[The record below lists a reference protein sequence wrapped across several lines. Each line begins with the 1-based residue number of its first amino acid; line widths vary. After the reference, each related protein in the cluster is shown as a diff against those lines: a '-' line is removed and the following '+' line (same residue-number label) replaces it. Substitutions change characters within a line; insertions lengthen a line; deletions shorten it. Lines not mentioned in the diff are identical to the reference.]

1 MIRINEIKLPL
12 DGNIDQLKK
21 RAAKILKIK
30 PSDIIELILRR
41 KSIDARKK
49 DNVHFICT
57 VDCKIKQDE
66 DKIIKSAANNK
77 VTKANW
83 QQLDII
89 KAKIK
94 PDLRPVIVGSGPAGY
109 FAALTLCSAGLAPIV
124 IERGAEVSERTKAV
138 SLLKQNGK
146 LSEQTNIQFGEGGA
160 GTFSD
165 GKLNTGIKD
174 IRINHVLQMFVKMGA
189 DKSILYMAKPHI
201 GTDVLEKVV
210 ANMRQ
215 EIQSNGGE
223 VRFGHK
229 LAGINT
235 QNDALKSIIVES
247 PQGEYELQADRLI
260 LAIGHSARDTFEM
273 LYNSGIYFE
282 QKAFSMGVRIEH
294 HQSMI
299 DKAQYGDFAGHKS
312 LGAADYKLAVRLPD
326 GRGAYTFCMCPGGEV
341 VPATSES
348 GMVVTN
354 GMSCFTRNGV
364 NANSALLID
373 IRTSDFEGQHP
384 LAGIELQRKYER
396 LAYIVGGENY
406 NAPVQL
412 VGDFLQKKQSQAIG
426 SVIPSYLPGVT
437 PTDLR
442 KCLPSFVSEGIYQA
456 LPMLD
461 KKLHGF
467 ASHDA
472 VMTAIESRSSS
483 PVRILRNNSL
493 QCNISGI
500 YPCGEG
506 AGYAGGI
513 TSAAVDGIK
522 CAEMIIAQINESL

>member
-1 MIRINEIKLPL
+1 MIRIIEIKLPL
-12 DGNIDQLKK
+12 EGDINQLKK
-21 RAAKILKIK
+21 KAAKILKIK
-30 PSDIIELILRR
+30 PSDITELILRR
-41 KSIDARKK
+41 KSVDARKK

-66 DKIIKSAANNK
+66 NKIIKLAANSK

-83 QQLDII
+83 QQLDIVKV
-89 KAKIK
+89 KAK
-94 PDLRPVIVGSGPAGY
+94 PELRPIIVGSGPAGY
-109 FAALTLCSAGLAPIV
+109 FAALTMCSAGLDPIV

-138 SLLKQNGK
+138 NQLKQYGK
-146 LSEQTNIQFGEGGA
+146 LNEQTNIQFGEGGA

-174 IRINHVLQMFVKMGA
+174 IRINHVLQTFVNIGA

-201 GTDVLEKVV
+201 GTDILEKVI
-210 ANMRQ
+210 ANMRH
-215 EIQSNGGE
+215 EIESNGGE

-229 LAGINT
+229 LIGINT
-235 QNDALKSIIVES
+235 QNGILESILVES
-247 PQGEYELQADRLI
+247 PQGEYELQTDKLI

-273 LYNSGIYFE
+273 LYNSGVHFE

-299 DKAQYGDFAGHKS
+299 DKAQYGNFAGHKS

-341 VPATSES
+341 VPAASEP

-354 GMSCFTRNGV
+354 GMSRFARDGV

-373 IRTSDFEGQHP
+373 VRTSDFKSQHP
-384 LAGIELQRKYER
+384 LAGVELQRKYER
-396 LAYIVGGENY
+396 LAYVAGGENY

-412 VGDFLQKKQSQAIG
+412 VGDFLQGRDSQKIG

-442 KCLPSFVSEGIYQA
+442 KCLPAFVSEGIYTA

-467 ASHDA
+467 ASPDA
-472 VMTAIESRSSS
+472 IMTAIESRSSS
-483 PVRILRNNSL
+483 PVRILRDSSL
-493 QCNISGI
+493 QCNIIGI

-522 CAEMIIAQINESL
+522 CAEAIIAQINES